1 MPRRFHLPAIPRSLG
16 SRGIVFFA
24 GFSMMTIE
32 LLAARVTAPY
42 LGSSLY
48 TWTGIIAFVLLG
60 IAVGAFVGG
69 KLADRRPPRHAS
81 DGAWPRR
88 VLAISLL
95 AAGALTAVGYGVAA
109 LIGPWLGA
117 RLSVPA
123 AMPLFALC
131 VFFPPSVFL
140 AAVQPAAIKTDLA
153 ELAETGRVVGLLGSW
168 NAAGSILGTY
178 LAGFVF
184 NYYLSTR
191 LVWLSIAVA
200 LFAAGGWTLFRK
212 PSASARRTPSA
223 AV

>member
-1 MPRRFHLPAIPRSLG
+1 MPQTLRLPAIPRSLG

-60 IAVGAFVGG
+60 IAIGAFAGG
-69 KLADRRPPRHAS
+69 KISDRWP
-81 DGAWPRR
+81 PRR

-95 AAGALTAVGYGVAA
+95 TAGVLTAIGYGVAA
-109 LIGPWLGA
+109 LLGPWLGT
-117 RLSVPA
+117 RFSVPV
-123 AMPLFALC
+123 AMPFFALC
-131 VFFPPSVFL
+131 VFFPPSMFL
-140 AAVQPAAIKTDLA
+140 AAVQPAAIKTDLV

-168 NAAGSILGTY
+168 NAAGSVLGTY

-184 NYYLSTR
+184 NYFLSTR
-191 LVWLSIAVA
+191 LVWLSVA
-200 LFAAGGWTLFRK
+200 TSLMLVGAWVLFRK
-212 PSASARRTPSA
+212 SAGSVQRATH
-223 AV
+223 VTV

>member
-1 MPRRFHLPAIPRSLG
+1 MPQSFRFPAIPRSLG

-60 IAVGAFVGG
+60 IAVGAFAGG
-69 KLADRRPPRHAS
+69 KLADRLP
-81 DGAWPRR
+81 PRR
-88 VLAISLL
+88 VLVISLL
-95 AAGALTAVGYGVAA
+95 AAGALTAIGYGVAA

-117 RLSVPA
+117 RLSVPV

-131 VFFPPSVFL
+131 VFFPPSLFL
-140 AAVQPAAIKTDLA
+140 AAVQPAAIKTDLV

-184 NYYLSTR
+184 NYFLSTR
-191 LVWLSIAVA
+191 LVWLSIAAA
-200 LFAAGGWTLFRK
+200 LLVVGAWVLFHK
-212 PSASARRTPSA
+212 PSASARRTPPV